1 MFQLCTAAT
10 ARARKLCC
18 CAWRGV
24 QMFTKMIV
32 RIFFTTVMIFMGCL
46 LLLNFKDKSEAEGE
60 KVFVMSTGNFC
71 SIDFH
76 ARKAEREGASSSWE
90 ILFTTHFRTLW
101 SGVKDNIL
109 KALGV
114 VKIIYNIHTVIKTFS
129 HPSA

>member
-1 MFQLCTAAT
+1 
-10 ARARKLCC
+10 
-18 CAWRGV
+18 
-24 QMFTKMIV
+24 MFTKMIV

-46 LLLNFKDKSEAEGE
+46 LLLNFKDKSEAEGG

-114 VKIIYNIHTVIKTFS
+114 VKIIYNIHTVIKTFHTPPPNAVIVVGVWS
-129 HPSA
+129 TGAFYIS

>member
-1 MFQLCTAAT
+1 
-10 ARARKLCC
+10 
-18 CAWRGV
+18 
-24 QMFTKMIV
+24 MFTKMIV

>member
-1 MFQLCTAAT
+1 M
-10 ARARKLCC
+10 ARRANVYKDDC
-18 CAWRGV
+18 
-24 QMFTKMIV
+24 QD
-32 RIFFTTVMIFMGCL
+32 FFTTVMIFMGCL
-46 LLLNFKDKSEAEGE
+46 LLLNFKDKSEAEGG